1 MTAPTEAE
9 IREALAHEMEARVSD
24 HSGDV
29 VYDASEP
36 LLALWNHDEFRAS
49 ESEAWGEIVETVY
62 YRADKAFAAFLLDE
76 LTRVGVEF
84 AKAHPD
90 APRAVREPVTA

>member
-1 MTAPTEAE
+1 MTPTEAE
-9 IREALAHEMEARVSD
+9 IREALAHEMVERVSD

-36 LLALWNHDEFRAS
+36 LRKLWNCDEFRAS
-49 ESEAWGEIVETVY
+49 ETAVWEALVEVVY
-62 YRADKAFAAFLLDE
+62 QQADHRFAEFLLDE

-84 AKAHPD
+84 ARQYPD
-90 APRAVREPVTA
+90 APRATRETVPA

>member
-9 IREALAHEMEARVSD
+9 IREALTHEMEARVSD

-36 LLALWNHDEFRAS
+36 LRELWDHDEFRKS
-49 ESEAWGEIVETVY
+49 EEEVWGKLIETVV
-62 YRADKAFAAFLLDE
+62 A
-76 LTRVGVEF
+76 
-84 AKAHPD
+84 
-90 APRAVREPVTA
+90 